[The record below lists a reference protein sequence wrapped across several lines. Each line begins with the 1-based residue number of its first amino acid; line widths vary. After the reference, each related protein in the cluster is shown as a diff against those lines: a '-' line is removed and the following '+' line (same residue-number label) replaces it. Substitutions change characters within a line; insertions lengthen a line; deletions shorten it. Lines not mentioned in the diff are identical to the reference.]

1 MNIAERAK
9 AIVIQLETLRDEE
22 RLASGRKVL
31 TRGDCNAA
39 RDALIAAAPV
49 LVPALRRQLGKRIE
63 SIDDWL
69 VDQGR

>member
-39 RDALIAAAPV
+39 RDALIVSAKLSTRPTYERSPAP
-49 LVPALRRQLGKRIE
+49 
-63 SIDDWL
+63 
-69 VDQGR
+69 